1 MLQDQVGDVSA
12 PVIRGVRSMSL
23 SLSLSLSRNERS
35 MSSSQNS
42 VSVESAPFLL
52 VSSPGP

>member
-1 MLQDQVGDVSA
+1 MLQGQAGDVSA
-12 PVIRGVRSMSL
+12 PVIRGKRLMSL
-23 SLSLSLSRNERS
+23 SLSVSRNERS
-35 MSSSQNS
+35 LSSSQNS